1 MSADKE
7 DLSLSSQKNVPVLL
21 ITGFFGAGKTTL
33 VKELIKS
40 TTKKIGIVE
49 NDLAEINIDGKILS
63 LTPGNVQLVSNACI
77 CCSKGLHVSEA
88 VDKLLTSQPD
98 IEYIIIES
106 TGLANPKNIT
116 DNLYAA
122 NIKHGLKVV
131 GICCV
136 VDAKNYFN
144 HSKIKEQ
151 NQQII
156 YSDTI
161 LVSKLDLIK
170 DNESV
175 SKINQSL
182 LELNPTAS
190 VKGVINGNI
199 SLDELT
205 LFIRAGRYSF
215 IPPSI
220 ELGESIHKDITT
232 FSYTWDKDIQ
242 PLKIV
247 TFLKQFVEN
256 GNFIRAKGIFKFPL
270 EPDMYLFQAVEK
282 DVILTQEPGDGTHKS
297 SMVFIGQNLD
307 KVDIKSKCEDCIL
320 HNTSL

>member
-1 MSADKE
+1 MSTE

-21 ITGFFGAGKTTL
+21 VTGFFGAGKTTL

-63 LTPGNVQLVSNACI
+63 LTPGNVEIVSNVCI

-88 VDKLLTSQPD
+88 IDKLLTNQPD

-161 LVSKLDLIK
+161 IVSKLDLVK
-170 DNESV
+170 DDQHISD
-175 SKINQSL
+175 INKSL
-182 LELNPTAS
+182 LQLNPTAS
-190 VKGVINGNI
+190 VKAVINGQI

-205 LFIRAGRYSF
+205 RFIIAGRYSF
-215 IPPSI
+215 VPPSI
-220 ELGESIHKDITT
+220 DLGESIHKDIST
-232 FSYTWDKDIQ
+232 FSYTWDKDIK

-247 TFLKQFVEN
+247 MFLKNFVET

-282 DVILTQEPGDGTHKS
+282 DVILTQEPGNGTHKS
-297 SMVFIGQNLD
+297 SMVFIGTSLD
-307 KVDIKSKCEDCIL
+307 KKDIIEKCEECIL
-320 HNTSL
+320 

>member
-1 MSADKE
+1 MSTE

-21 ITGFFGAGKTTL
+21 VTGFFGAGKTTL

-63 LTPGNVQLVSNACI
+63 LTPGNVEIVSNVCI

-88 VDKLLTSQPD
+88 IDKLLTNQPD

-161 LVSKLDLIK
+161 IVSKLDLVK
-170 DNESV
+170 DDQHISD
-175 SKINQSL
+175 INKSL
-182 LELNPTAS
+182 LQLNPTAS
-190 VKGVINGNI
+190 VKAVING
-199 SLDELT
+199 
-205 LFIRAGRYSF
+205 
-215 IPPSI
+215 
-220 ELGESIHKDITT
+220 
-232 FSYTWDKDIQ
+232 
-242 PLKIV
+242 
-247 TFLKQFVEN
+247 
-256 GNFIRAKGIFKFPL
+256 
-270 EPDMYLFQAVEK
+270 
-282 DVILTQEPGDGTHKS
+282 
-297 SMVFIGQNLD
+297 
-307 KVDIKSKCEDCIL
+307 
-320 HNTSL
+320 

>member
-1 MSADKE
+1 MFNEKE

-21 ITGFFGAGKTTL
+21 VTGFFGAGKTTL

-63 LTPGNVQLVSNACI
+63 LTPGNVEIVSNVCI

-88 VDKLLTSQPD
+88 IDKLLTSQPD

-161 LVSKLDLIK
+161 LVSKLDLVK
-170 DNESV
+170 DDQHISD
-175 SKINQSL
+175 INKSL
-182 LELNPTAS
+182 LQLNPTSS
-190 VKGVINGNI
+190 VKAVINGQI
-199 SLDELT
+199 SLDDLT
-205 LFIRAGRYSF
+205 RFIIAGRYSF
-215 IPPSI
+215 IPPSVD
-220 ELGESIHKDITT
+220 LGESIHKDIST
-232 FSYTWDKDIQ
+232 FSYTWEKDIQ

-247 TFLKQFVEN
+247 IFLKNFVET
-256 GNFIRAKGIFKFPL
+256 GDFIRAKGIFKFPL

-282 DVILTQEPGDGTHKS
+282 DVILTQEPGSGNHKS
-297 SMVFIGQNLD
+297 SMVFIGTSLN
-307 KVDIKSKCEDCIL
+307 KEDIIKKCEECIL
-320 HNTSL
+320 

>member
-1 MSADKE
+1 MSIEKE
-7 DLSLSSQKNVPVLL
+7 DLSLSSQKNVPIILV
-21 ITGFFGAGKTTL
+21 TGFFGAGKTTL

-63 LTPGNVQLVSNACI
+63 LTPGNVEIVSNVCI

-88 VDKLLTSQPD
+88 IDKLLTSQPD

-161 LVSKLDLIK
+161 IVSKLDLVK
-170 DNESV
+170 DDKHISD
-175 SKINQSL
+175 INKSL
-182 LELNPTAS
+182 LQLNPTAS
-190 VKGVINGNI
+190 VKGVINGQI
-199 SLDELT
+199 SLDELAR
-205 LFIRAGRYSF
+205 FIIAGRYSF

-220 ELGESIHKDITT
+220 DLGESIHKDIST
-232 FSYTWDKDIQ
+232 FSYTWDKDVK

-247 TFLKQFVEN
+247 MFLKNFVET
-256 GNFIRAKGIFKFPL
+256 GDFIRAKGIFKFPL
-270 EPDMYLFQAVEK
+270 EPDMYIFQAVEK
-282 DVILTQEPGDGTHKS
+282 DVILTQEPGNGTHKS
-297 SMVFIGQNLD
+297 SMVFIGTSLD
-307 KVDIKSKCEDCIL
+307 KKDIIQKCEDCIL
-320 HNTSL
+320 